1 MTVPADRAIVDS
13 SPPAGAPS
21 SRADAVELPASKTS
35 GQENFPVGSWLL
47 PKRHRPHIATFYRF
61 ARAADD
67 IGDDPAL
74 PTDEKLA
81 RLDALESG
89 LLHGGPEAA
98 ARMRASITATGVGLV
113 DCRDLLVAFR
123 RDSENRSCRTWG
135 DLIDYCRYS
144 ANPVGRYLLRL
155 HGQAESTF
163 PAGDALCTVLQ
174 VLNHLQDCGDDWRK
188 LRRIYVPTDWIEA
201 AGGIDRFFTP
211 DQASARLRRP
221 VLDRCLDLVDAMLD
235 TASTLPGQLT
245 SRPLAA
251 EVSVMLWLARRLAGR
266 LRRGDPI
273 LARVALSKADFACA
287 LRPGLSVMAFGAK
300 PLDDAAL
307 VRMAVFRAKSS
318 FASGMRILPA
328 DGRRAIYAVYG
339 FCRQVDDIADSSA
352 SVAEKTADLQAWRQR
367 LDRIFAGRGEDPL
380 DRELIW
386 AIRRF
391 ALPRAEF
398 DGMLDG
404 MTIDAAAEVRI
415 ADRAGLAHY
424 ARCVAGTVGVMAVKI
439 FGCPDQ
445 ASEAFAVA
453 QGEALQLTNILRDV
467 DEDAGLGRLY
477 LPESW
482 LREAGIPTDAPIPA
496 IVADPR
502 IAQVCARLAAE
513 IQPLYAALPGL
524 MPAGTEKRM
533 KAALIMQHSYRRIFE
548 MLQARGYADRSVRPR
563 LSKREKIGI
572 LLSVLLK

>member
-1 MTVPADRAIVDS
+1 
-13 SPPAGAPS
+13 
-21 SRADAVELPASKTS
+21 
-35 GQENFPVGSWLL
+35 
-47 PKRHRPHIATFYRF
+47 
-61 ARAADD
+61 
-67 IGDDPAL
+67 
-74 PTDEKLA
+74 
-81 RLDALESG
+81 
-89 LLHGGPEAA
+89 
-98 ARMRASITATGVGLV
+98 
-113 DCRDLLVAFR
+113 
-123 RDSENRSCRTWG
+123 
-135 DLIDYCRYS
+135 
-144 ANPVGRYLLRL
+144 
-155 HGQAESTF
+155 
-163 PAGDALCTVLQ
+163 
-174 VLNHLQDCGDDWRK
+174 
-188 LRRIYVPTDWIEA
+188 
-201 AGGIDRFFTP
+201 
-211 DQASARLRRP
+211 
-221 VLDRCLDLVDAMLD
+221 
-235 TASTLPGQLT
+235 
-245 SRPLAA
+245 
-251 EVSVMLWLARRLAGR
+251 MLWLARKLAAR
-266 LRRGDPI
+266 LRRGDPL
-273 LARVALSKADFACA
+273 LARVALSKADFARA
-287 LRPGLSVMAFGAK
+287 LRPGLSVMAFGART
-300 PLDDAAL
+300 LDDAAL

-352 SVAEKTADLQAWRQR
+352 SVAEKTADLQAWRER
-367 LDRIFAGRGEDPL
+367 LDRIFVGRGEDPL

-391 ALPRAEF
+391 DLPRAEF

-445 ASEAFAVA
+445 ASAAFAVA

-482 LREAGIPTDAPIPA
+482 LREAGIPTDAPIPT

-533 KAALIMQHSYRRIFE
+533 KAALIMQRSYRRIFE

>member
-1 MTVPADRAIVDS
+1 
-13 SPPAGAPS
+13 
-21 SRADAVELPASKTS
+21 
-35 GQENFPVGSWLL
+35 
-47 PKRHRPHIATFYRF
+47 
-61 ARAADD
+61 
-67 IGDDPAL
+67 GDDPEL
-74 PTDEKLA
+74 PTTEKLA
-81 RLDALESG
+81 RLDALEAG
-89 LLHGGPEAA
+89 LVQGGPEAA
-98 ARMRASITATGVGLV
+98 ARMRASIAATGVGLV

-123 RDSENRSCRTWG
+123 RDSENRSCRSWD

-155 HGQAESTF
+155 HGQADSTF

-174 VLNHLQDCGDDWRK
+174 ILNHLQDCGDDWRK

-211 DQASARLRRP
+211 AEAPLRRP
-221 VLDRCLDLVDAMLD
+221 VIDRCLDLVDAMLD
-235 TASTLPGQLT
+235 TESTLPGQLT

-251 EVSVMLWLARRLAGR
+251 EVSVMLWLARKLAAR
-266 LRRGDPI
+266 LRRGDPL
-273 LARVALSKADFACA
+273 LARVALSKPDFARA
-287 LRPGLSVMAFGAK
+287 LRPGLSVMAFGART
-300 PLDDAAL
+300 LDDSAL
-307 VRMAVFRAKSS
+307 VRMAVVRAKSS

-367 LDRIFAGRGEDPL
+367 LDRIFVGRGEDPL

-391 ALPRAEF
+391 DLPRSEF

-445 ASEAFAVA
+445 ASAAFAVA

-502 IAQVCARLAAE
+502 IATVCAKLAAE

-533 KAALIMQHSYRRIFE
+533 KAALIMQRSYRRIFE

>member
-1 MTVPADRAIVDS
+1 MTVPADRAIADS
-13 SPPAGAPS
+13 SPPAGGAPT
-21 SRADAVELPASKTS
+21 AVEVAASKTS
-35 GQENFPVGSWLL
+35 RQENFPVGSWLL
-47 PKRHRPHIATFYRF
+47 PKALRPHIAAFYRF
-61 ARAADD
+61 ARTADD
-67 IGDDPAL
+67 IGDDPDLA
-74 PTDEKLA
+74 PAEKLA
-81 RLDALESG
+81 RLDALEAG
-89 LLHGGPEAA
+89 LTGPGPDSTTAI
-98 ARMRASITATGVGLV
+98 RASIAATGVGLV
-113 DCRDLLVAFR
+113 DCRDILTAFR
-123 RDSENRSCRTWG
+123 RDSENRSCASWD

-174 VLNHLQDCGDDWRK
+174 ILNHLQDCGDDWRK
-188 LRRIYVPTDWIEA
+188 LRRIYVPTDWIAA
-201 AGGIDRFFTP
+201 AGGIDRFFTA
-211 DQASARLRRP
+211 DEASARLRRP

-235 TASTLPGQLT
+235 TATTLPGQLT

-251 EVSVMLWLARRLAGR
+251 EVSVMLWLARRLAAR
-266 LRRGDPI
+266 LRAGDP
-273 LARVALSKADFACA
+273 LLGRVALGKSDFARA
-287 LRPGLSVMAFGAK
+287 LRPGLSVMAFGAR
-300 PLDDAAL
+300 PLDDATL

-318 FASGMRILPA
+318 FAAGMRILPP

-339 FCRQVDDIADSSA
+339 FCRQVDDIADSTA
-352 SVAEKTADLQAWRQR
+352 TVEEKIADLAAWRER

-380 DRELIW
+380 DREMIW

-391 ALPRAEF
+391 DLPRAEF

-424 ARCVAGTVGVMAVKI
+424 ARCVAGTVGVLAVKI
-439 FGCPDQ
+439 FGCPDA

-482 LREAGIPTDAPIPA
+482 LREAGISTDAPIPT

-502 IAQVCARLAAE
+502 IAQVCARLAAD
-513 IQPLYAALPGL
+513 IVPLYAALPGL
-524 MPAGTEKRM
+524 MPPGTEKRM

-548 MLQARGYADRSVRPR
+548 MLQARGYTDRRVRPR
-563 LSKREKIGI
+563 LSKREKLGI
-572 LLSVLLK
+572 LLSALLK

>member
-21 SRADAVELPASKTS
+21 PRADAVELPASKTS

-47 PKRHRPHIATFYRF
+47 PKRLRPHVASFYRF

-67 IGDDPAL
+67 IGDDPDL
-74 PTDEKLA
+74 PTAEKLT
-81 RLDALESG
+81 RLDALEAG
-89 LLHGGPEAA
+89 LTQPGPEAA
-98 ARMRASITATGVGLV
+98 AGIRASIAATGVGLV

-123 RDSENRSCRTWG
+123 RDSENRSCRSWD

-174 VLNHLQDCGDDWRK
+174 ILNHLQDCGDDWRK

-201 AGGIDRFFTP
+201 AGGIDRFFAP
-211 DQASARLRRP
+211 DQAPLRRP

-245 SRPLAA
+245 SRSLAA
-251 EVSVMLWLARRLAGR
+251 EVSVMLWLARRLAAR

-273 LARVALSKADFACA
+273 LARVALSKADFARA
-287 LRPGLSVMAFGAK
+287 LRPGLSVMAFGASK
-300 PLDDAAL
+300 LDDAAL
-307 VRMAVFRAKSS
+307 VRMAVARAKSS

-328 DGRRAIYAVYG
+328 EGRRAIYAVYG
-339 FCRQVDDIADSSA
+339 FCRQVDDIADSGA
-352 SVAEKTADLQAWRQR
+352 TVAEKTAGLQDWRQR

-380 DRELIW
+380 DRELIR

-391 ALPRAEF
+391 GLPRAEF

-439 FGCPDQ
+439 FGCPDR

-502 IAQVCARLAAE
+502 IATVCARLAAE
-513 IQPLYAALPGL
+513 IEPLYAALPGL
-524 MPAGTEKRM
+524 MPPGTEKRM
-533 KAALIMQHSYRRIFE
+533 KAALIMQRSYRRIFE
-548 MLQARGYADRSVRPR
+548 RLQARGYADRSVRPR
-563 LSKREKIGI
+563 LSKGEKIGI

>member
-21 SRADAVELPASKTS
+21 PRADAVELPATKTS
-35 GQENFPVGSWLL
+35 SQENFPVGSWLL
-47 PKRHRPHIATFYRF
+47 PKRLRPHVAAFYRF

-67 IGDDPAL
+67 IGDDPDL
-74 PTDEKLA
+74 PTAEKLA
-81 RLDALESG
+81 RLDALKAG
-89 LLHGGPEAA
+89 LTAPGPEATA
-98 ARMRASITATGVGLV
+98 GIRASIAATGVGLV

-123 RDSENRSCRTWG
+123 RDSENCSCRTWD

-155 HGQAESTF
+155 HGQSESTF

-174 VLNHLQDCGDDWRK
+174 ILNHLQDCGDDWRK

-201 AGGIDRFFTP
+201 AGGIDRFFAP
-211 DQASARLRRP
+211 DEASARIRRP
-221 VLDRCLDLVDAMLD
+221 VIDRCLDIVDAMLD
-235 TASTLPGQLT
+235 TACTLPGQLT

-251 EVSVMLWLARRLAGR
+251 EVSVMLWLARRLTAR
-266 LRRGDPI
+266 LRAGDPI
-273 LARVALSKADFACA
+273 LTRVALSKADFAKA

-318 FASGMRILPA
+318 FAAGMRILPA
-328 DGRRAIYAVYG
+328 EGRRAIYAVYG
-339 FCRQVDDIADSSA
+339 FCRQVDDIADSA
-352 SVAEKTADLQAWRQR
+352 ATVEEKTVALQEWRQR

-391 ALPRAEF
+391 GLPRAEF
-398 DGMLDG
+398 EGMLDG

-467 DEDAGLGRLY
+467 DEDATLGRLY

-482 LREAGIPTDAPIPA
+482 LREAGIPTERPIPE

-502 IAQVCARLAAE
+502 IAAVCARLAAE

-533 KAALIMQHSYRRIFE
+533 KAALIMQQSYRRIFE
-548 MLQARGYADRSVRPR
+548 KLQARGYADRSVRPR
-563 LSKREKIGI
+563 LSKRERIGI
-572 LLSVLLK
+572 LLSALLQ

>member
-13 SPPAGAPS
+13 PPPAGTAS
-21 SRADAVELPASKTS
+21 TGAGAVELAASKTS

-47 PKRHRPHIATFYRF
+47 PKQLRPHVANFYRF

-67 IGDDPAL
+67 IGDDPDL
-74 PTDEKLA
+74 PPAEKLA
-81 RLDALESG
+81 RLDAMGAG
-89 LLHGGPEAA
+89 LTGPGPEAA
-98 ARMRASITATGVGLV
+98 AGIRASIAATGVGLI

-123 RDSENRSCRTWG
+123 RDSENRSCRSWD

-174 VLNHLQDCGDDWRK
+174 ILNHLQDCGDDWRK
-188 LRRIYVPTDWIEA
+188 LRRIYVPIDWIEA
-201 AGGIDRFFTP
+201 AGGVERFFTP
-211 DQASARLRRP
+211 AEATLRRP

-251 EVSVMLWLARRLAGR
+251 EVSVMLWLARKLAAR
-266 LRRGDPI
+266 LRHSDPI
-273 LARVALSKADFACA
+273 LARVALSKADFAKA

-300 PLDDAAL
+300 TLDDAAL
-307 VRMAVFRAKSS
+307 VRMAVVRAKSS

-352 SVAEKTADLQAWRQR
+352 TVAEKTADLQAWRER

-391 ALPRAEF
+391 DLPRAEF

-415 ADRAGLAHY
+415 ADRVGLAHY

-439 FGCPDQ
+439 FGCPDS
-445 ASEAFAVA
+445 ASAAFAVA

-496 IVADPR
+496 IAADPR

-533 KAALIMQHSYRRIFE
+533 KAALIMQRSYRRIFE

>member
-13 SPPAGAPS
+13 PPPAGSTSAG
-21 SRADAVELPASKTS
+21 AGAVELAASKTS

-47 PKRHRPHIATFYRF
+47 PKRLRPHVANFYRF

-67 IGDDPAL
+67 IGDDPDL
-74 PTDEKLA
+74 PPAEKLA
-81 RLDALESG
+81 RLDAMGAG
-89 LLHGGPEAA
+89 LTGPGPEAA
-98 ARMRASITATGVGLV
+98 AGIRASIAATGVGLV

-123 RDSENRSCRTWG
+123 RDSENRSCRTWD

-174 VLNHLQDCGDDWRK
+174 ILNHLQDCGDDWRK
-188 LRRIYVPTDWIEA
+188 LRRIYVPIDWIDA

-211 DQASARLRRP
+211 AEAPLRRP
-221 VLDRCLDLVDAMLD
+221 VIDRCLDLVDAMLD
-235 TASTLPGQLT
+235 MASTLPGQLT

-251 EVSVMLWLARRLAGR
+251 EVSVMLWLARKLAAR
-266 LRRGDPI
+266 LRQGDPI
-273 LARVALSKADFACA
+273 LARVALSKADFAKA
-287 LRPGLSVMAFGAK
+287 LRPGLSVMAFGART
-300 PLDDAAL
+300 LDDAAL
-307 VRMAVFRAKSS
+307 VRMAVVRAKSS

-339 FCRQVDDIADSSA
+339 FCRQVDDIADSGA
-352 SVAEKTADLQAWRQR
+352 TVAEKTADLQAWRER

-391 ALPRAEF
+391 DLPRSEF

-439 FGCPDQ
+439 FGCPDLDS
-445 ASEAFAVA
+445 AAFAVA

-482 LREAGIPTDAPIPA
+482 LREAGIPTDAPIPS

-502 IAQVCARLAAE
+502 IATVCARLAAE
-513 IQPLYAALPGL
+513 IEPLYAALPGL

-533 KAALIMQHSYRRIFE
+533 KAALIMQRSYRRIFE
-548 MLQARGYADRSVRPR
+548 MLQARGYTDRSVRPR

>member
-1 MTVPADRAIVDS
+1 
-13 SPPAGAPS
+13 
-21 SRADAVELPASKTS
+21 
-35 GQENFPVGSWLL
+35 
-47 PKRHRPHIATFYRF
+47 
-61 ARAADD
+61 
-67 IGDDPAL
+67 
-74 PTDEKLA
+74 
-81 RLDALESG
+81 
-89 LLHGGPEAA
+89 
-98 ARMRASITATGVGLV
+98 
-113 DCRDLLVAFR
+113 
-123 RDSENRSCRTWG
+123 
-135 DLIDYCRYS
+135 
-144 ANPVGRYLLRL
+144 
-155 HGQAESTF
+155 
-163 PAGDALCTVLQ
+163 
-174 VLNHLQDCGDDWRK
+174 
-188 LRRIYVPTDWIEA
+188 
-201 AGGIDRFFTP
+201 
-211 DQASARLRRP
+211 
-221 VLDRCLDLVDAMLD
+221 
-235 TASTLPGQLT
+235 
-245 SRPLAA
+245 
-251 EVSVMLWLARRLAGR
+251 
-266 LRRGDPI
+266 
-273 LARVALSKADFACA
+273 
-287 LRPGLSVMAFGAK
+287 PGLSVMAFGAR

-352 SVAEKTADLQAWRQR
+352 TPAEKTADLQAWRQR
-367 LDRIFAGRGEDPL
+367 LDRIFAGPQGANGGGDPL

-391 ALPRAEF
+391 DLPRAEF

-445 ASEAFAVA
+445 ASTAFAVA
-453 QGEALQLTNILRDV
+453 PGEALQLTNILRDV

-482 LREAGIPTDAPIPA
+482 LREAGIPTDAPIPTIA
-496 IVADPR
+496 ADPR

-524 MPAGTEKRM
+524 MPAGTEKQM
-533 KAALIMQHSYRRIFE
+533 KAALIMQRSYRRIFE

>member
-47 PKRHRPHIATFYRF
+47 PKRLRPHVANFYRF

-67 IGDDPAL
+67 IGDDPDL
-74 PTDEKLA
+74 PTAEKLA
-81 RLDALESG
+81 RLDALEAG
-89 LLHGGPEAA
+89 LTQPGPEAA
-98 ARMRASITATGVGLV
+98 AGIRASVAATGVGLV

-123 RDSENRSCRTWG
+123 RDSENRSCRTW
-135 DLIDYCRYS
+135 DELIDYCRYS

-155 HGQAESTF
+155 HGQSESTF

-174 VLNHLQDCGDDWRK
+174 ILNHLQDCGDDWRK

-201 AGGIDRFFTP
+201 AGGIDRFFAP
-211 DQASARLRRP
+211 DQAPLRRP
-221 VLDRCLDLVDAMLD
+221 VIDRCLDIVDAMLD

-251 EVSVMLWLARRLAGR
+251 EVSVMLWLARKLATR

-273 LARVALSKADFACA
+273 LARVALSKADFARA
-287 LRPGLSVMAFGAK
+287 LRPGLSVMAFGAR

-307 VRMAVFRAKSS
+307 VRMAVARAKSS
-318 FASGMRILPA
+318 FASGMRILPTE
-328 DGRRAIYAVYG
+328 GRRAIYAVYG

-352 SVAEKTADLQAWRQR
+352 TVAEKTADLQAWRQR

-391 ALPRAEF
+391 GLPRAEF

-482 LREAGIPTDAPIPA
+482 LRDAGIPADRPIPE

-524 MPAGTEKRM
+524 MPPGTEKRM
-533 KAALIMQHSYRRIFE
+533 KAALIMQRSYRRIFE

>member
-13 SPPAGAPS
+13 PPPAGTAS
-21 SRADAVELPASKTS
+21 TGAGAVELAASKTS

-47 PKRHRPHIATFYRF
+47 PKQLRPHVANFYRF

-67 IGDDPAL
+67 IGDDPDL
-74 PTDEKLA
+74 PPAEKLA
-81 RLDALESG
+81 RLDAMGAG
-89 LLHGGPEAA
+89 LTGPGPEAA
-98 ARMRASITATGVGLV
+98 AGIRASIAATGVGLI

-123 RDSENRSCRTWG
+123 RDSENRSCRSWD

-174 VLNHLQDCGDDWRK
+174 ILNHLQDCGDDWRK
-188 LRRIYVPTDWIEA
+188 LRRIYVPIDWIEA

-235 TASTLPGQLT
+235 MASTLPGQLT

-251 EVSVMLWLARRLAGR
+251 EVSVMLWLARKLAAR
-266 LRRGDPI
+266 LRQGDPI
-273 LARVALSKADFACA
+273 LARVALSKADFAKA

-300 PLDDAAL
+300 TLDDAAL
-307 VRMAVFRAKSS
+307 VRMAVVRAKSS

-352 SVAEKTADLQAWRQR
+352 TVAEKTADLQAWRER

-391 ALPRAEF
+391 DLPRAEF

-415 ADRAGLAHY
+415 ADRVGLAHY

-439 FGCPDQ
+439 FGCPDS
-445 ASEAFAVA
+445 ASAAFAVA

-482 LREAGIPTDAPIPA
+482 LREAGIPTDAPIPT

-502 IAQVCARLAAE
+502 IATVCARLAAE
-513 IQPLYAALPGL
+513 IEPLYAALPGL

-533 KAALIMQHSYRRIFE
+533 KAALIMQRSYRRIFE

>member
-21 SRADAVELPASKTS
+21 PRADAVELPATKTS
-35 GQENFPVGSWLL
+35 SQENFPVGSWLL
-47 PKRHRPHIATFYRF
+47 PKRLRPHIAAFYRF

-67 IGDDPAL
+67 IGDDPDL
-74 PTDEKLA
+74 PTEEKLA
-81 RLDALESG
+81 RLDALEAG
-89 LLHGGPEAA
+89 LTAPGPEAA
-98 ARMRASITATGVGLV
+98 AGIRASITVTGVGLV

-123 RDSENRSCRTWG
+123 RDSENRSCRSWD

-155 HGQAESTF
+155 HGQSEETF

-174 VLNHLQDCGDDWRK
+174 ILNHLQDCGDDWRK
-188 LRRIYVPTDWIEA
+188 LHRIYVPTDWIEA
-201 AGGIDRFFTP
+201 ASGIDRFFTP
-211 DQASARLRRP
+211 EEAGLRRP
-221 VLDRCLDLVDAMLD
+221 VIDRCLDLVDAMLD

-251 EVSVMLWLARRLAGR
+251 EVSVMLWLARRLAAR
-266 LRRGDPI
+266 LRVGDP
-273 LARVALSKADFACA
+273 LQGRVALSKADFARA
-287 LRPGLSVMAFGAK
+287 LRPGLAVLAVGAK

-318 FASGMRILPA
+318 FAAGMRILPA
-328 DGRRAIYAVYG
+328 EGRRAIYAVYG
-339 FCRQVDDIADSSA
+339 FCRQVDDIADSA
-352 SVAEKTADLQAWRQR
+352 ATVEEKTASLLAWRRR

-380 DRELIW
+380 DRELIS

-391 ALPRAEF
+391 GLPRAEF
-398 DGMLDG
+398 EGMLDG
-404 MTIDAAAEVRI
+404 MTIDAATEVRI

-445 ASEAFAVA
+445 ASEAFAVV

-467 DEDAGLGRLY
+467 DEDAALGRLY
-477 LPESW
+477 LPDSW
-482 LREAGIPTDAPIPA
+482 LQEAGISTDRPIPE

-524 MPAGTEKRM
+524 MPPGTEKRM

-548 MLQARGYADRSVRPR
+548 KLQARGYADRTVRPR
-563 LSKREKIGI
+563 LSKRERIGI
-572 LLSVLLK
+572 LLSALLR